1 MSERAKQI
9 TVTFLG
15 ECRRMVDWTPDVT
28 PDDMIAAAR
37 MIASQ
42 VADIIEDDEE

>member
-15 ECRRMVDWTPDVT
+15 ECRRMVDWTPD
-28 PDDMIAAAR
+28 DMIAAAR